1 MYLNFFRITKCRRS
15 FAKLLETTAKLPS
28 NMKTSED
35 SEDILDCV
43 IEDILLRVGGYLPL
57 GVSKVD

>member
-15 FAKLLETTAKLPS
+15 FAKLLETPAKLPS